1 MRANA
6 LADAPRE
13 ERLRP
18 QQFRLG
24 IKIADS
30 AVNDAAAAVVLVMRQ
45 LVGWV
50 PARSSIFC
58 RRAVRAASGLSTP
71 YSSSNCS
78 RSRTAGAT
86 WRLTA
91 GSVTTARESAS
102 SANRRSWPGWA
113 QGGMEIADV
122 ARQAEG
128 LSGVRH
134 TVRDGLAEWR
144 YHGRLVARQLADAH
158 MVIRADFDYRD
169 SILRQFPGTFSVPR
183 RFVRHMMMV
192 ADLATGDTGA
202 IEDAIEAA
210 WQLQRSTN

>member
-1 MRANA
+1 
-6 LADAPRE
+6 
-13 ERLRP
+13 
-18 QQFRLG
+18 
-24 IKIADS
+24 
-30 AVNDAAAAVVLVMRQ
+30 
-45 LVGWV
+45 
-50 PARSSIFC
+50 
-58 RRAVRAASGLSTP
+58 
-71 YSSSNCS
+71 
-78 RSRTAGAT
+78 
-86 WRLTA
+86 
-91 GSVTTARESAS
+91 
-102 SANRRSWPGWA
+102 
-113 QGGMEIADV
+113 MEIADV